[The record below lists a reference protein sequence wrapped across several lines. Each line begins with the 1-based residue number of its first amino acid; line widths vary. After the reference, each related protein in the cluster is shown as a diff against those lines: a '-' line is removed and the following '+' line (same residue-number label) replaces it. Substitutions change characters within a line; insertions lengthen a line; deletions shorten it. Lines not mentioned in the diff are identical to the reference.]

1 MADTA
6 TPAPPPAAPAAPAA
20 AKAKPPKEVMRM
32 RFAELEPRDSDLGVP
47 PDLYQNV
54 SLFAQLKQKP
64 SLDRYPGTTVI
75 RHYKPGEVVCRQG
88 EPGWTA
94 FYILTSRDVE
104 GLFRQLNSPN
114 TWDWK
119 DRADALDAEGDAAD
133 RTAVTVFLAVPPDA
147 RRKASGVTQKIRAPR
162 VMPKNIAID
171 APIDL
176 DSQTCLAKLKEGD
189 LFGEMSCLN
198 RTPRSATIIA
208 HHECYVLEMLQ
219 NIFESVLKDPAYKDK
234 NNAVTRKRAI
244 EQMLER
250 LPLFSNLDQE
260 QIALINKEAL
270 LKSYKSGAII
280 CDENDRSE
288 DMFIIHRGL
297 VQALKGATAL
307 IAPDDVTDWAAF
319 AARLAHDPA
328 AAWLWDRLPV
338 SVRSHIGVDDP
349 EDRRDTLDFFNRLIK
364 GPVLTQKAEFAA
376 PAAKAVAAKPVAD
389 AAKAAEALATTQ
401 ALIDELTAA
410 AKALEPT
417 VEPYVAELR
426 GFAFGLDP
434 TSADAQPRRDA
445 VRQQARNLYREDP
458 FLTFDPLMDEVHATA
473 GNLASALETLVPTAL
488 TAAGGLTPG
497 AQTPLDALNAIDD
510 AADAV
515 QREYDLMAAGMKLL
529 GTACDDPLGSWASKE
544 NPAHDEF
551 KKLKAAAEAV
561 TKDAVKTA
569 PRVKFREAFTAFQAV
584 IEKNVAAGRGVN
596 RLVLQQALPDVFA
609 PFTFGAVH
617 KPPAPKP
624 PGPVLTPASVPE
636 WAKLRLR
643 LGAIKGLDALRAALP
658 KAALALLKSDQKQ
671 DRQEVVHSVND
682 IIKGEPLHEEPA
694 YGGVV
699 WCDLVRRELDA
710 APDKV
715 DDWTERTKRR
725 VNRAVLQSVLTALKP
740 FKADA
745 GPDTTL
751 AYRAKGELIGE
762 MGLFFNTPR
771 SATCVAF
778 IHSRSEWGQ
787 QIAGDVSDEELI
799 DLLHIPA
806 SLFAKLKQNANFR
819 DQVKKEAGQR
829 RKGDI
834 DVLYSPV
841 TDLNRP
847 AQASEKF
854 RELGLVQGQRLMLI
868 DLEKCTRCD
877 ECVKACISTH
887 DDNRSRLFL
896 DGPRYGKYLVPTTCR
911 SCLDPVCMIPCPV
924 GSIRRGDNNQI
935 VIENWCIGC
944 QACADQ
950 CPYGSIQ
957 MGDIGVIPEGAMGWL
972 VAPLASAEADPMAVK
987 SWRARPTPLKIDR
1000 DHPAAPAFAC
1010 KYEFHIDTSR
1020 MREHVNENGQRV
1032 AAKEFSIEALTP
1044 KGSAVTVWLNGKE
1057 VEREGKPKRKP
1068 GTKIVLGKE
1077 VSFESERHI
1086 YPIPTPA
1093 ESFKA
1098 SRNAVVVR
1106 VVPPANYRGE
1116 FFDLRCD
1123 EVRPMEHA
1131 KVADVEVEYVEKGVT
1146 HQAVVCD
1153 MCTDLPGQKPACV
1166 HACPHDAAMRVDA
1179 RVNFPTR

>member
-1 MADTA
+1 MAETA
-6 TPAPPPAAPAAPAA
+6 APAPAAPAA
-20 AKAKPPKEVMRM
+20 AAAKAKAKEVMQM
-32 RFAELEPRDSDLGVP
+32 RLAELEPRDSDLGVP

-54 SLFAQLKQKP
+54 SLFAQLRTKP
-64 SLDRYPGTTVI
+64 TLDKYPGTTVI
-75 RHYKPGEVVCRQG
+75 RHYLPGEVVCRQG

-104 GLFRQLNSPN
+104 GLFRQLNSPD

-119 DRADALDAEGDAAD
+119 DRADKLDAEGDAAD
-133 RTAVTVFLAVPPDA
+133 RTAVTVFLTVPPDA

-162 VMPKNIAID
+162 PMPRTISID

-176 DSQTCLAKLKEGD
+176 DLQTCLGKLKEGD
-189 LFGEMSCLN
+189 LFGEMSCMN

-208 HHECYVLEMLQ
+208 HQECYVLEMLQ

-234 NNAVTRKRAI
+234 NNAITRKRAI
-244 EQMLER
+244 EQMMER
-250 LPLFSNLDQE
+250 LPLFANLDQD

-280 CDENDRSE
+280 CDENDRSN

-297 VQALKGATAL
+297 VQAMKGATAL
-307 IAPDDVTDWAAF
+307 VALDDATDWAAF
-319 AARLAHDPA
+319 AARLAPDPA
-328 AAWLWDRLPV
+328 ADWLWDNLPAAA
-338 SVRSHIGVDDP
+338 RSHIGVDDS
-349 EDRRDTLDFFNRLIK
+349 EDRRATLDFFNRLVK
-364 GPVLTQKAEFAA
+364 GPVLTRVPEFAA
-376 PAAKAVAAKPVAD
+376 PAARAVAVKAAAD
-389 AAKAAEALATTQ
+389 AAKAAEAQTTTQ
-401 ALIDELTAA
+401 ALIDELTASA
-410 AKALEPT
+410 SALEP
-417 VEPYVAELR
+417 VVGPYLTELR
-426 GFAFGLDP
+426 GFALSLDP
-434 TSADAQPRRDA
+434 ASEEAQPRRDA

-458 FLTFDPLMDEVHATA
+458 FLALDPLMDEVRATA
-473 GNLASALETLVPTAL
+473 DSLADALEALVPAVRS
-488 TAAGGLTPG
+488 AAGDLTPG
-497 AQTPLDALNAIDD
+497 PQPPIDALNAIDD
-510 AADAV
+510 AAGALQFESDI
-515 QREYDLMAAGMKLL
+515 LTAGMKAL
-529 GTACDDPLGSWASKE
+529 GMAADEALGSWASKD
-544 NPAHDEF
+544 NPANDEF
-551 KKLKAAAEAV
+551 KKLKAAAEAI
-561 TKDAVKTA
+561 TKDLNKAA
-569 PRVKFREAFTAFQAV
+569 PRVKFREKFVEFQAV
-584 IEKNVAAGRGVN
+584 IDKQVTPGRGVN
-596 RLVLQQALPDVFA
+596 RLVLQEALPGAFA
-609 PFTFGAVH
+609 PFAFAPPP

-624 PGPVLTPASVPE
+624 PGPVLTAASVPD

-643 LGAIKGLDALRAALP
+643 LGAVQGLDALREALSP
-658 KAALALLKSDQKQ
+658 AALALLKSEQKQ
-671 DRQEVVHSVND
+671 DRQEVVYAVND
-682 IIKGEPLHEEPA
+682 IIKGEPLHEQPA
-694 YGGVV
+694 FAGVV

-710 APDKV
+710 APAKA
-715 DDWTERTKRR
+715 DDWTERTRRR
-725 VNRAVLQSVLTALKP
+725 VNRAVLQSVLTGLKP
-740 FKADA
+740 FKSDA

-787 QIAGDVSDEELI
+787 QVAGDVSDEELI

-829 RKGDI
+829 RKADI

-854 RELGLVQGQRLMLI
+854 RELGLVQGQKLMLI

-877 ECVKACISTH
+877 ECVKACIATH
-887 DDNRSRLFL
+887 DDGRSRLYL
-896 DGPRYGKYLVPTTCR
+896 DGPRYGKYLVPTSCR
-911 SCLDPVCMIPCPV
+911 ACLDPVCMIPCPV

-935 VIENWCIGC
+935 VIESWCIGC
-944 QACADQ
+944 EACANQ

-972 VAPLASAEADPMAVK
+972 VAPLDSPEADP
-987 SWRARPTPLKIDR
+987 RAAKGWQPRQTPLTIDR

-1010 KYEFHIDTSR
+1010 KYEFQIDPAR
-1020 MREHVNENGQRV
+1020 LE
-1032 AAKEFSIEALTP
+1032 AKEFSIEVLTP
-1044 KGSAVTVWLNGKE
+1044 KGSGVTLWLNGKE

-1068 GTKIVLGKE
+1068 GKKIVLGKE
-1077 VSFESERHI
+1077 VAFESERHI
-1086 YPIPTPA
+1086 YPLPTPA
-1093 ESFKA
+1093 EWFLP
-1098 SRNAVVVR
+1098 SRNAVVAR
-1106 VVPPANYRGE
+1106 VVPPTNCRGE

-1123 EVRPMEHA
+1123 EVRPMEQT
-1131 KVADVEVEYVEKGVT
+1131 KVADVEVKYVEKGVT

-1153 MCTDLPGQKPACV
+1153 MCTDLPGQMPACV